1 MSALSEVS
9 LFRWDQCTAGAQLGI
24 PPTFPTCGTGEA
36 IQGGSEK
43 VGEVYPA
50 LGTSNCQEML
60 QADLQKLKEDRKNL
74 RKAIRNNQKKAR
86 KQAKRK
92 QRLVKAVLTVVF
104 VFLQP
109 VLAASRQDVVEGRPG
124 AVDSGQ
130 TGGFHLTNECGHFFA
145 SQDQEATTEERTFEV
160 KVCQLLT
167 HGLFVSFP
175 AVTSG
180 GCSPTRDVRSTS
192 PALVL
197 SKCDCL

>member
-1 MSALSEVS
+1 MVHSYFELVS
-9 LFRWDQCTAGAQLGI
+9 PRTAEKLQL
-24 PPTFPTCGTGEA
+24 CTGEA

-43 VGEVYPA
+43 VGWKCTR
-50 LGTSNCQEML
+50 LWGTSNCQEML

-74 RKAIRNNQKKAR
+74 RKAIRNNQKEAR

-92 QRLVKAVLTVVF
+92 QRLVKAALTVVF
-104 VFLQP
+104 VFLPP
-109 VLAASRQDVVEGRPG
+109 VLAAGRQDVVEGRPG

-175 AVTSG
+175 AVG
-180 GCSPTRDVRSTS
+180 DVRRLQPHAGCPVNQSS
-192 PALVL
+192 PCPVKVRL
-197 SKCDCL
+197 SLDTFCF